1 MVVSLDDDNKH
12 AKLSLRQSEILN
24 NLNNVR
30 NDIANESNSCSFK
43 SSQIPGFHPE
53 FGRYMI
59 ESTPGVPYS
68 AGLRELLTV
77 EVNMRLRRNIT
88 KHHLPP
94 NHIPVTLT
102 SFPTLGVNYP
112 FLDPHYEPNGQS
124 SQSLFLPDQ
133 LINPHVRFPTLAANI
148 RKRRGSKVAINVPI
162 FFDENTPRPFIDK
175 TIPYDRNLFPG
186 DSEAK
191 DGAALK
197 DHIYMDAMGFGMGCS
212 CLQLTFQ
219 AYNVNE
225 AFNVYDALAPVA
237 PIMLALTAAAPVFRG
252 YLADVDARWNV
263 IAAAVDDR
271 TKEER
276 GEVPLKNDKYQIP
289 KSRYDSI
296 DSYLSTSPRNKP
308 EYSDNP
314 LPMNEEIR
322 KILLDAGIETPLA
335 NHISHLF
342 IRDPIVIFNELL
354 DQDNSISSDHFENI
368 QSTNWQ
374 TLRFKPPP
382 PQSNIGWRVEF
393 RSMEVQLT
401 DFENAAFSIFIVLLT
416 RAILSFDLNFYMP
429 ISKVD
434 INMQRAQKRDA
445 SRQGKFYFRK
455 NVFPKRDMEN
465 YTFDSPR
472 LSAKMSFEN
481 LKEDNGNMNGK
492 RTNSSDSLNSVPGS
506 TTSSIEDEIDEM
518 SMNEIINGKP
528 VCFDFHSLIEL
539 VILILT

>member
-308 EYSDNP
+308 EYNDNP

-528 VCFDFHSLIEL
+528 VCFYFNSLIEL
-539 VILILT
+539 VILI

>member
-1 MVVSLDDDNKH
+1 MVVSLDNDNRH

-308 EYSDNP
+308 EYNDNP

-528 VCFDFHSLIEL
+528 VCFYFNSLIEL
-539 VILILT
+539 VILI

>member
-1 MVVSLDDDNKH
+1 MVVSLDNDNRH

-308 EYSDNP
+308 EYNDNP

-472 LSAKMSFEN
+472 LGAKMSFEN

-528 VCFDFHSLIEL
+528 VCFYFNSLIKI
-539 VILILT
+539 VILI

>member
-1 MVVSLDDDNKH
+1 MVVSLDNDNRH

-225 AFNVYDALAPVA
+225 AFNVYDALAPVT

-308 EYSDNP
+308 EYNDNP

-528 VCFDFHSLIEL
+528 VCFYFNSLIKI
-539 VILILT
+539 VILI